1 MRHVY
6 IIAALVAGMLA
17 ALSITSKQ
25 EHTLTGYVTTD
36 SSEMEATWYPE

>member
-6 IIAALVAGMLA
+6 IFAAMIVGALA

-25 EHTLTGYVTTD
+25 EHTLSGYVTTNPE
-36 SSEMEATWYPE
+36 EMEATWYPE